1 MSQQQQ
7 MMLHEQ
13 TMSGQMMPSQM
24 MSPQQHMMLPQ
35 QQMTHQ
41 QLMSPQ
47 QQMMSHQ
54 MMSPQEQMMLPQQ
67 QIMSPQMFSPQ
78 VNLAFLF
85 HWLYVPLVCSTWLS
99 QKGNSGFQPDSHCKL
114 HSEWHSYSRSLYQLT
129 CSFYN
134 KYCFLV
140 KNRILLCSF
149 GASLIEMYPPYV
161 IHKTFSCRSYFS

>member
-99 QKGNSGFQPDSHCKL
+99 QKGNS
-114 HSEWHSYSRSLYQLT
+114 SYLRSLYQLT